1 VSAPLEKYL
10 WYQELALK
18 AGFSFEVEAKTEA
31 RLGVYTK

>member
-10 WYQELALK
+10 WYQEFGLK

-31 RLGVYTK
+31 RLEVCTK